1 MAATLA
7 RSHRSKARES
17 EAGTAL
23 LKVGDLLAGKYR
35 VERILGEGGMGVVVA
50 AHHELLDQHVAVKL
64 LYQDIADREAQ
75 SRLLLE
81 ARACAKLQSEHVARV
96 VDVDTGA
103 DGLPFIVMELLEGAD
118 LCQIADARGALPR
131 WLVVDYILQS
141 LEGLAHAHARSI
153 VHRDLKP
160 SNLFLANR
168 ADGTQIIKILDFG
181 ISKSTDPFEN
191 TGERKRAMQLTGGR
205 AVLGSPPYMS
215 PEQVRSPKSVDHR
228 TDIWSL
234 GVVMYELLTN
244 SMPFGGDEINETF
257 AQVLEKEPQP
267 IRQIVTGV
275 PEGLE
280 RVVMRCL
287 QKNRDNRFADV
298 ADLARALVAFGSGTW
313 MQSADRVQATLS
325 RGLEEAASG
334 PRLHSQ
340 TRPNGGAPGQHH
352 SDRIIPSAP
361 GRRADSGQPEFTG
374 TASTVAR
381 RFTVLGS
388 RGKNLLALTAVIGAA
403 AVVLLAGTAYQRSK
417 AAAALADPP
426 PTLMSAD
433 PPPESSTLPAGV
445 AAVGA
450 ATGVVTAPVHMVGPE
465 AEGLVNG
472 SVQNGVQLPNGN
484 VIGASPSGTV
494 AAAPAAAPAPAP
506 PPPRRGFS
514 SPGSGAGRPPSTAA
528 PAVKRTNGGGGV
540 TGGGTTTAKPSL
552 PPGLPRERQ

>member
-1 MAATLA
+1 VGMAATLA

-17 EAGTAL
+17 EGGTAL

-131 WLVVDYILQS
+131 WLVVDYVLQT
-141 LEGLAHAHARSI
+141 LEGLAHAHSRGI

-181 ISKSTDPFEN
+181 ISKSSDPGFDA

-215 PEQVRSPKSVDHR
+215 PEQVRSPKTVDAR

-234 GVVMYELLTN
+234 GIVMYELLTN
-244 SMPFGGDEINETF
+244 SMPFGGDEMNETF
-257 AQVLEKEPQP
+257 AQILEKEPQP
-267 IRQIVTGV
+267 IRQIVNGV

-280 RVVMRCL
+280 RIVLRCL
-287 QKNRDNRFADV
+287 SKNRENRFADV
-298 ADLARALVAFGSGTW
+298 SELARALVAYGSGTW
-313 MQSADRVQATLS
+313 MQSADRVHATLA
-325 RGLEEAASG
+325 RVHEEAVSG
-334 PRLHSQ
+334 PRLKGNSHSI
-340 TRPNGGAPGQHH
+340 
-352 SDRIIPSAP
+352 DRAVIPSSP
-361 GRRADSGQPEFTG
+361 GRRGDSMQPELTG
-374 TASTVAR
+374 TASTVAH
-381 RFTVLGS
+381 RFGVLGS
-388 RGKNLLALTAVIGAA
+388 RTKNLLALSGVISVAA
-403 AVVLLAGTAYQRSK
+403 LVVFAGTAFQRSR
-417 AAAALADPP
+417 AQALDPP
-426 PTLMSAD
+426 ITPTSEPL
-433 PPPESSTLPAGV
+433 PESTGV
-445 AAVGA
+445 PVPIGGGA
-450 ATGVVTAPVHMVGPE
+450 ATGVVTAAVHMAGVENEGPP
-465 AEGLVNG
+465 AG
-472 SVQNGVQLPNGN
+472 VQNGVAVPQGTVLS
-484 VIGASPSGTV
+484 ASPSAQPSTAGSPSQPGTAIRKPPV
-494 AAAPAAAPAPAP
+494 A
-506 PPPRRGFS
+506 
-514 SPGSGAGRPPSTAA
+514 SPGRPPVA
-528 PAVKRTNGGGGV
+528 PTPMPR
-540 TGGGTTTAKPSL
+540 KPPGATPL
-552 PPGLPRERQ
+552 PLGLPRNRDGK

>member
-17 EAGTAL
+17 EVGTAL

-81 ARACAKLQSEHVARV
+81 ARSCAKLQSEHVARV

-131 WLVVDYILQS
+131 WLVVDYMLQA
-141 LEGLAHAHARSI
+141 LEGLAHAHSRGI

-181 ISKSTDPFEN
+181 ISKSTEPVFDGS
-191 TGERKRAMQLTGGR
+191 GERKRAMQLTGGR

-215 PEQVRSPKSVDHR
+215 PEQVRSPKTVDHR
-228 TDIWSL
+228 TDIWSV

-257 AQVLEKEPQP
+257 AQILEKEPQP
-267 IRQIVTGV
+267 LRQLVNGV

-280 RVVMRCL
+280 RIVMRCL
-287 QKNRDNRFADV
+287 AKNRDNRFSDV
-298 ADLARALVAFGSGTW
+298 AELARALVAFGSGTW
-313 MQSADRVQATLS
+313 MQSADRVHATLL
-325 RGLEEAASG
+325 RGMEEAISG
-334 PRLHSQ
+334 PRLKNTNPTSV
-340 TRPNGGAPGQHH
+340 
-352 SDRIIPSAP
+352 SDRDRIPIPSSP
-361 GRRADSGQPEFTG
+361 GSRRLDSMQPELTG

-388 RGKNLLALTAVIGAA
+388 RTRNLAALAGVIGVA
-403 AVVLLAGTAYQRSK
+403 AVVLIAGTWFQKTR
-417 AAAALADPP
+417 AAANSGPDIPIVTAEPR
-426 PTLMSAD
+426 
-433 PPPESSTLPAGV
+433 EPAETPSGV
-445 AAVGA
+445 PVGVG
-450 ATGVVTAPVHMVGPE
+450 ATGVVTPPTHLVGVEGEAPPAG
-465 AEGLVNG
+465 
-472 SVQNGVQLPNGN
+472 VQNGVAVAPGSVIAASPAGAAPNSTA
-484 VIGASPSGTV
+484 GASSAGKKPPQ
-494 AAAPAAAPAPAP
+494 AAPVKPPGFGALAAPPATVRKP
-506 PPPRRGFS
+506 PPP
-514 SPGSGAGRPPSTAA
+514 PP
-528 PAVKRTNGGGGV
+528 
-540 TGGGTTTAKPSL
+540 TAKPTL
-552 PPGLPRERQ
+552 PPGLPRVRD

>member
-7 RSHRSKARES
+7 RSHRSKAREP
-17 EAGTAL
+17 EGGTAL

-131 WLVVDYILQS
+131 WLVVDYVLQS
-141 LEGLAHAHARSI
+141 LEGLAHAHSRNI

-191 TGERKRAMQLTGGR
+191 AGERKRAMQLTGGR

-215 PEQVRSPKSVDHR
+215 PEQVRSPKTVDHR

-267 IRQIVTGV
+267 IRAIVTGV

-280 RVVMRCL
+280 RVVMKCL
-287 QKNRDNRFADV
+287 QKNRDNRFSDV
-298 ADLARALVAFGSGTW
+298 AELARALVAFGSGTW

-340 TRPNGGAPGQHH
+340 TRNNGPG
-352 SDRIIPSAP
+352 SYDRLDRTAIPSSP
-361 GRRADSGQPEFTG
+361 GRRLDSGQPELTG

-381 RFTVLGS
+381 RFSVLGS
-388 RGKNLLALTAVIGAA
+388 RGRNLLALTAVIGAA

-417 AAAALADPP
+417 AAALAEPPLATATSDQPIDP
-426 PTLMSAD
+426 SAA
-433 PPPESSTLPAGV
+433 SGVGVGVGVGVVQGAQVAGP
-445 AAVGA
+445 
-450 ATGVVTAPVHMVGPE
+450 ATGVVTTPVHLVSPE
-465 AEGLVNG
+465 AEGPAGN
-472 SVQNGVQLPNGN
+472 VQNGVQTPQGT
-484 VIGASPSGTV
+484 VIGASPSGT
-494 AAAPAAAPAPAP
+494 PAATTRKPPPVAPNRPVAAP
-506 PPPRRGFS
+506 PPGVKRPS
-514 SPGSGAGRPPSTAA
+514 SGTGGAGGA
-528 PAVKRTNGGGGV
+528 
-540 TGGGTTTAKPSL
+540 AKPLL

>member
-7 RSHRSKARES
+7 RSHRSKAAES
-17 EAGTAL
+17 EAGTGL

-131 WLVVDYILQS
+131 WLVVDYMLQS
-141 LEGLAHAHARSI
+141 LEGLAHAHSRGI

-168 ADGTQIIKILDFG
+168 SDGTQIIKILDFG
-181 ISKSTDPFEN
+181 ISKSTDPVFDS
-191 TGERKRAMQLTGGR
+191 TGERRRAMQLTGGR

-215 PEQVRSPKSVDHR
+215 PEQVRSPKTVDHR

-257 AQVLEKEPQP
+257 AQILEKEPQP
-267 IRQIVTGV
+267 IRAIVTGV

-280 RVVMRCL
+280 KIVMRCL
-287 QKNRDNRFADV
+287 AKNRDQRFADV
-298 ADLARALVAFGSGTW
+298 SELARALVAFGSGTW
-313 MQSADRVQATLS
+313 MQSADRVHATLT
-325 RGLEEAASG
+325 RGLEEAISG
-334 PRLHSQ
+334 PRLK
-340 TRPNGGAPGQHH
+340 GGQSNP
-352 SDRIIPSAP
+352 SSMDRMPIPSAP
-361 GRRADSGQPEFTG
+361 GRRLDSMQPEISG

-388 RGKNLLALTAVIGAA
+388 RGRNLLALAGVIGAA
-403 AVVLLAGTAYQRSK
+403 AIVLIAGTAFQHSR
-417 AAAALADPP
+417 AAALADPP
-426 PTLMSAD
+426 PVVSSD
-433 PPPESSTLPAGV
+433 PPPAESGNGV
-445 AAVGA
+445 AVSNA
-450 ATGVVTAPVHMVGPE
+450 AAGIVTAQPHIVSPENETPGGPPQ
-465 AEGLVNG
+465 GT
-472 SVQNGVQLPNGN
+472 
-484 VIGASPSGTV
+484 VIGASPSST
-494 AAAPAAAPAPAP
+494 APAAPSGVAPASATRKTPPPPQGRPAP
-506 PPPRRGFS
+506 PPAPPPRK
-514 SPGSGAGRPPSTAA
+514 PVATAPP
-528 PAVKRTNGGGGV
+528 
-540 TGGGTTTAKPSL
+540 AKPLL

>member
-7 RSHRSKARES
+7 RSHRSKAREP
-17 EAGTAL
+17 EGGTAL

-118 LCQIADARGALPR
+118 LCQVADARGALPR
-131 WLVVDYILQS
+131 WLVVDYMLQA
-141 LEGLAHAHARSI
+141 LEGLAHAHSRGI

-168 ADGTQIIKILDFG
+168 SDGTQLIKILDFG
-181 ISKSTDPFEN
+181 ISKSTEPIFDSA
-191 TGERKRAMQLTGGR
+191 GEKKRAMQLTGGR

-215 PEQVRSPKSVDHR
+215 PEQVRSPKTVDQR

-267 IRQIVTGV
+267 IRQLVTGV

-280 RVVMRCL
+280 QIVMKCL
-287 QKNRDNRFADV
+287 AKNRDNRFGDV
-298 ADLARALVAFGSGTW
+298 AELARALVAFGSGTW
-313 MQSADRVQATLS
+313 MQSADRVAATIA
-325 RGLEEAASG
+325 RGLEEASSG
-334 PRLHSQ
+334 PRLK
-340 TRPNGGAPGQHH
+340 NGPSSGNEL
-352 SDRIIPSAP
+352 DRTAIPSSP
-361 GRRADSGQPEFTG
+361 GRRLDSMQPELTG

-388 RGKNLLALTAVIGAA
+388 RGRKLLALSIVIGAA
-403 AVVLLAGTAYQRSK
+403 AVVLIAFTAFQRSR
-417 AAAALADPP
+417 ATAAALAAEAPLTSAMP
-426 PTLMSAD
+426 AD
-433 PPPESSTLPAGV
+433 PPPEATGV
-445 AAVGA
+445 PMPG
-450 ATGVVTAPVHMVGPE
+450 ATGVVTAPVHLVGPDS
-465 AEGLVNG
+465 EGLVGN
-472 SVQNGVQLPNGN
+472 VQNGVQTPSPT
-484 VIGASPSGTV
+484 VIGASPSAGAGFPGVPPPGASGAPRTRP
-494 AAAPAAAPAPAP
+494 ATAAPVRPSAPAPALP
-506 PPPRRGFS
+506 PTTK
-514 SPGSGAGRPPSTAA
+514 RPPA
-528 PAVKRTNGGGGV
+528 PPVK
-540 TGGGTTTAKPSL
+540 SL
-552 PPGLPRERQ
+552 PAGLPRDRL

>member
-7 RSHRSKARES
+7 RSQRTKAREPEGGS
-17 EAGTAL
+17 AL

-131 WLVVDYILQS
+131 WLVVDYVLQA
-141 LEGLAHAHARSI
+141 LEGLAHAHSRGI

-168 ADGTQIIKILDFG
+168 ADGTQLIKILDFG
-181 ISKSTDPFEN
+181 ISKSTDPVYDSA
-191 TGERKRAMQLTGGR
+191 GEKKRAMQLTGGR

-215 PEQVRSPKSVDHR
+215 PEQVRSPKTVDQR

-257 AQVLEKEPQP
+257 AQILEKEPQP
-267 IRQIVTGV
+267 IRQLVTGV

-280 RVVMRCL
+280 RVVMKCL
-287 QKNRDNRFADV
+287 AKNRDNRFTDV
-298 ADLARALVAFGSGTW
+298 AELARALVAFGSGTW
-313 MQSADRVQATLS
+313 MQSADRVAATIA
-325 RGLEEAASG
+325 RGLEEASSG
-334 PRLHSQ
+334 PRLKN
-340 TRPNGGAPGQHH
+340 NGPASGNEL
-352 SDRIIPSAP
+352 DRVAIPSSP
-361 GRRADSGQPEFTG
+361 GRRNDSMQPELTG

-388 RGKNLLALTAVIGAA
+388 RGRNLLALSVVIGVAA
-403 AVVLLAGTAYQRSK
+403 IVLIAGTAFQRSR
-417 AAAALADPP
+417 AAQAEALAAEPAVTP
-426 PTLMSAD
+426 IAVSAEA
-433 PPPESSTLPAGV
+433 PPEATGV
-445 AAVGA
+445 AAPGA
-450 ATGVVTAPVHMVGPE
+450 NGIVTAPVHLVGPDS
-465 AEGLVNG
+465 EGFVGN
-472 SVQNGVQLPNGN
+472 VQNGVQTPSPTIL
-484 VIGASPSGTV
+484 GASPSGGT
-494 AAAPAAAPAPAP
+494 AP
-506 PPPRRGFS
+506 PPVPATASSTAPRR
-514 SPGSGAGRPPSTAA
+514 PGTTSAPVRPGTAPVA
-528 PAVKRTNGGGGV
+528 PAT
-540 TGGGTTTAKPSL
+540 TGGKKPPVATPGKPLL

>member
-131 WLVVDYILQS
+131 WLVVDYVLQS
-141 LEGLAHAHARSI
+141 LEGLAHAHSRNI

-215 PEQVRSPKSVDHR
+215 PEQVRSPKTVDHR

-298 ADLARALVAFGSGTW
+298 AELARALVAFGSGTW
-313 MQSADRVQATLS
+313 MQSADRVSATLS

-334 PRLHSQ
+334 PRLNAQ
-340 TRPNGGAPGQHH
+340 TRPAGPSPH
-352 SDRIIPSAP
+352 DRLDRTAIPSSP

-388 RGKNLLALTAVIGAA
+388 RGRNLLALTAVIGAA

-417 AAAALADPP
+417 AAAAAALAAEPLPTMVSVDPP
-426 PTLMSAD
+426 PPVSDERASAV
-433 PPPESSTLPAGV
+433 PTGV
-445 AAVGA
+445 QVPGP
-450 ATGVVTAPVHMVGPE
+450 ATGVVTPPVHMAGETEGAVG
-465 AEGLVNG
+465 N
-472 SVQNGVQLPNGN
+472 VQNGVQMPSGN
-484 VIGASPSGTV
+484 VIGASPSSTAPSAGPI
-494 AAAPAAAPAPAP
+494 AAAPTTPRKGLPAAPSRPAALP
-506 PPPRRGFS
+506 PPV
-514 SPGSGAGRPPSTAA
+514 
-528 PAVKRTNGGGGV
+528 VKRPS
-540 TGGGTTTAKPSL
+540 GGTAGGTSPAKPLL

>member
-64 LYQDIADREAQ
+64 LYQDVADREAQ

-131 WLVVDYILQS
+131 WLVVDYMLQS
-141 LEGLAHAHARSI
+141 LEGLAHAHSRNI

-215 PEQVRSPKSVDHR
+215 PEQVRSPKTVDHR

-280 RVVMRCL
+280 RVVMKCL
-287 QKNRDNRFADV
+287 QKNRDNRFTDV
-298 ADLARALVAFGSGTW
+298 AELARALVAFGSGTW
-313 MQSADRVQATLS
+313 MQSADRVHATLS

-340 TRPNGGAPGQHH
+340 TRPGGPSAF
-352 SDRIIPSAP
+352 DRTAIPSSP

-388 RGKNLLALTAVIGAA
+388 RGRNLLALTAVIGAA

-417 AAAALADPP
+417 AAALAAEPSP
-426 PTLMSAD
+426 LLSAE
-433 PPPESSTLPAGV
+433 PPPEASGVPAGV
-445 AAVGA
+445 QAVGA
-450 ATGVVTAPVHMVGPE
+450 TATGVVTAAVHLAGPE
-465 AEGLVNG
+465 AEGAVGN
-472 SVQNGVQLPNGN
+472 VQNGVQTPNGT
-484 VIGASPSGTV
+484 VIGASPSSTAGS
-494 AAAPAAAPAPAP
+494 AAGSPAAPAAAP
-506 PPPRRGFS
+506 RRG
-514 SPGSGAGRPPSTAA
+514 SPAAPSRPATAA
-528 PAVKRTNGGGGV
+528 PPAVKRPPGGA
-540 TGGGTTTAKPSL
+540 TGGTSPAKPLL

>member
-7 RSHRSKARES
+7 RSHRSQGRES
-17 EAGTAL
+17 EGGTAL

-131 WLVVDYILQS
+131 WLVVDYVLQT
-141 LEGLAHAHARSI
+141 LEGLAHAHSRGI

-168 ADGTQIIKILDFG
+168 SDGTQIIKILDFG
-181 ISKSTDPFEN
+181 ISKSTDPVFDS

-215 PEQVRSPKSVDHR
+215 PEQVRSPKTVDHR
-228 TDIWSL
+228 TDIWSV
-234 GVVMYELLTN
+234 GIVMYELLTN

-257 AQVLEKEPQP
+257 AQILEKEPQP

-280 RVVMRCL
+280 RVVMKCL
-287 QKNRDNRFADV
+287 AKNRDNRFADV
-298 ADLARALVAFGSGTW
+298 SELARALVAYGSGTW
-313 MQSADRVQATLS
+313 MQSADRVHATLT
-325 RGLEEAASG
+325 RGLEDAISG
-334 PRLHSQ
+334 PRLKGSG
-340 TRPNGGAPGQHH
+340 PSVLGA
-352 SDRIIPSAP
+352 SDRIPIPSSP
-361 GRRADSGQPEFTG
+361 GRRTDSMQPELTG

-388 RGKNLLALTAVIGAA
+388 GTRNLLKLTAVLGAA
-403 AVVLLAGTAYQRSK
+403 AVIVFAGIAFRYSRSR
-417 AAAALADPP
+417 AAALEEKQLEATPS
-426 PTLMSAD
+426 TVAVTAE
-433 PPPESSTLPAGV
+433 PPPE
-445 AAVGA
+445 
-450 ATGVVTAPVHMVGPE
+450 ATGLPVPGAQPTSGIVTAPVHLVGPDS
-465 AEGLVNG
+465 EGLVGN
-472 SVQNGVQLPNGN
+472 VQNGVQTPSPTL
-484 VIGASPSGTV
+484 IGAS
-494 AAAPAAAPAPAP
+494 APAAATASARKPVGAAPARPAPAP
-506 PPPRRGFS
+506 PPPPRR
-514 SPGSGAGRPPSTAA
+514 SPA
-528 PAVKRTNGGGGV
+528 
-540 TGGGTTTAKPSL
+540 TTTPGKPLL